1 MDKEKNNEMKK
12 LSVNYLKKSRA
23 DLTRAMMY
31 LGQVKGEYP
40 TEVINCC
47 HILSDMTQIRE
58 RIDLIIRAN
67 DTNTNRKNG

>member
-1 MDKEKNNEMKK
+1 MKK
-12 LSVNYLKKSRA
+12 QSVNYLKKSRA
-23 DLTRAMMY
+23 YLTRAMMY
-31 LGQVKGEYP
+31 LGQARGEYP

-47 HILSDMTQIRE
+47 HILSDMTQIGE